1 MLEDLRE
8 YRDIIKVVASNP
20 ICSDCEVFRIVIR
33 PVCIKGKQV
42 FQAECFVGVQV
53 FHINL
58 QSEQLLVWAEN
69 NISGK

>member
-53 FHINL
+53 FHINNYWFGRKIIL
-58 QSEQLLVWAEN
+58 AASINKL
-69 NISGK
+69 